1 MLAELLGF
9 LGREVATVRSARRG
23 TWERPSGPKRM
34 PDTFLD
40 YAEPLLERLPDDH
53 TLEDIRA
60 MLQFAAVVWNVVL
73 VRDIPG
79 AVAHLSTKMPPRLRV
94 RPAKALAV
102 IRRMLT
108 RKDRDFSSDDHF
120 IAAVDVHRDGIAL
133 HITAIGVRPDPRC
146 CGPQAAA

>member
-1 MLAELLGF
+1 M
-9 LGREVATVRSARRG
+9 SAPQGKLRG
-23 TWERPSGPKRM
+23 MERDESYEPLFVPSGPKRM
-34 PDTFLD
+34 PDTLLD

-94 RPAKALAV
+94 RPAKAVAV

-120 IAAVDVHRDGIAL
+120 ITAVDVHRDGVAL
-133 HITAIGVRPDPRC
+133 RFTAIGVCPDPRC